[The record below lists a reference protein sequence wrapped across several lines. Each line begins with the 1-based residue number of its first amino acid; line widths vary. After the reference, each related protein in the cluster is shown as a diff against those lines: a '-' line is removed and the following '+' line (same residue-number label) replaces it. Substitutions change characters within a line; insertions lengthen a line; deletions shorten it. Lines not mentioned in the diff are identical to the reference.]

1 MRKSVAL
8 ILAYCAVALVSA
20 NIFGVKPSLNT
31 TPQYEYFYAP
41 YEVKPLEFLEVPEIR
56 PLRPF
61 NQKISGSRNY
71 ARLQMSKF
79 NWGETQY
86 KCLDDLWNR
95 ESNWNHYADNPKS
108 SAYGIPQAL
117 PGSKMASEGQDW
129 ETNYRTQIRW
139 GLRYI
144 LKRFE
149 NPCNALEFHDKNGYY

>member
-129 ETNYRTQIRW
+129 QTNYRTQIRW

-144 LKRFE
+144 LSRYE
-149 NPCNALEFHDKNGYY
+149 NPCNALKFHDKNGYY